1 MKKPNIP
8 ATNGQATPEYVRAV
22 KDVIEIVTG
31 RRGNKL
37 DLPDLQTLTVSN
49 PPTQAEVQAMNAYV
63 NEWGKVLIALEAR
76 LDE

>member
-22 KDVIEIVTG
+22 KDSIEIITG
-31 RRGNKL
+31 RRGNRI
-37 DLPDLQTLTVSN
+37 DLPDVQTLTFSAA
-49 PPTQAEVQAMNAYV
+49 PTQAEYQALNAYV
-63 NEWGKVLIALEAR
+63 NEWGKSMVALMAR

>member
-8 ATNGQATPEYVRAV
+8 DTGGKPTPGFNRAV
-22 KDVIEIVTG
+22 KDNIEIITG
-31 RRGNKL
+31 RRGNKI

-49 PPTQAEVQAMNAYV
+49 PPTQAEVAALNAYV
-63 NEWGKVLIALEAR
+63 NEWGKVLIALKAR